1 MIKAAAMD
9 MNLCGAI
16 NVPMKSDKL
25 KPYEV
30 PTTCLVLARSPEN
43 LQPLIEQGWVM
54 LGNNDGLVDMAYWTD
69 DYINILAP
77 LAEKI
82 RRSIRHRFAL

>member
-1 MIKAAAMD
+1 MD

-16 NVPMKSDKL
+16 NTPLRDDKL

-30 PTTCLVLARSPEN
+30 PTTCLVLARNPEN
-43 LQPLIEQGWVM
+43 LRPLTGQGWTV
-54 LGNNDGLVDMAYWTD
+54 LGDHDGLADMAYWTD

-77 LAEKI
+77 LMEKI
-82 RRSIRHRFAL
+82 RRGIRNRFAF